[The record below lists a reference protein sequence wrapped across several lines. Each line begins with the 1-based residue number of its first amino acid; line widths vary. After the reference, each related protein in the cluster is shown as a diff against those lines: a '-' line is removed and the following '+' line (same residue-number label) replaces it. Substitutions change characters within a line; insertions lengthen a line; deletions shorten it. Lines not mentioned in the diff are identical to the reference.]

1 MSLAE
6 LVLPA
11 LQASVAVL
19 VFTIGLGTTPAE
31 LMHLARRP
39 GKLVRSLVSM
49 NLVMLAVAVGIVMV
63 LPLAGPMKIML
74 VALALSPI
82 PPILPKKLV
91 KAGGGHDYVMALLCT
106 ASVFAIIWIPLA
118 GEALDRIF
126 PADITIPP
134 TPVAMLVSMTVLGP
148 TLAGVV
154 MRLIAPRLAQRIAG
168 PLGTVATLL
177 LLCGLGLIL
186 VKAGP
191 AMLALIGNGTLLAI
205 VAFVLLGL
213 VAGHLLG
220 GPDPGDRSVL
230 ALATASRHPG
240 VALAIAHITFPA
252 EQAVT
257 AAALLYLVTSIV
269 VTVPYVAW
277 RRKALDADRP
287 PAIAE
292 VAAPR

>member
-11 LQASVAVL
+11 LQTSVAVL
-19 VFTIGLGTTPAE
+19 VFTVGLGTTPAE
-31 LMHLARRP
+31 LMHLVRRP
-39 GKLVRSLVSM
+39 GKLLRSLVSM
-49 NLVMLAVAVGIVMV
+49 NLVMLVVAVGIVMV
-63 LPLAGPMKIML
+63 FPLGGPMKVML

-82 PPILPKKLV
+82 PPVLPKKLV

-118 GEALDRIF
+118 GEVLDRIF
-126 PADITIPP
+126 PADITIP
-134 TPVAMLVSMTVLGP
+134 VAPMVKLVSMTVLGP
-148 TLAGVV
+148 TLAGVAV
-154 MRLIAPRLAQRIAG
+154 RLIAPGLAQRIAG
-168 PLGTVATLL
+168 PLGTVATVL

-186 VKAGP
+186 FKAWP
-191 AMLALIGNGTLLAI
+191 AMLAQLGNGTLLAI

-213 VAGHLLG
+213 VSGHLLG

-230 ALATASRHPG
+230 ALATACRHPG
-240 VALAIAHITFPA
+240 VALAIAQITFPA

-257 AAALLYLVTSIV
+257 AAALLYLVTSMV
-269 VTVPYVAW
+269 VTMPYVAW
-277 RRKALDADRP
+277 RRKALDADHP

-292 VAAPR
+292 GAAPP